1 MKKEL
6 AEDLDFI
13 KKNMPA
19 NPVEA
24 ERIEKDLREV
34 LVKRPSSVQPTPK
47 TTKTELPSA
56 KMKGKGSKAPLMVVL
71 LLLLIAAGAAGYY
84 EFTAKRDLDHELEV
98 ARDQKSKFLFVEARR
113 TIESFLAKTL
123 SPKQKDRAREFLN
136 IELEAAQASWLRE
149 RKDREEADA
158 RKATEQMRALVA
170 LIEEDRQNRPAI
182 ALQRARELREFAEK
196 HKDAEYVKKAEDLAQ
211 TLEQYVGGAFAL
223 KSQATQ
229 LEKEGK
235 LRDAALL
242 IDRLLTEYPNTDPAR
257 EALFPIEIVT
267 RPTGVRVTSI
277 RSGLVLGE
285 TGDVPVRYRM
295 KPTEAVRLLFEK
307 TGYLPAERD
316 VKDKSVGRIQV
327 DLQDKKEQWVLP
339 LGMSITSEP
348 AVQGEMVFVTGGIR
362 IFAVKTNPKRVAWYE
377 TVDGTI
383 EGSAKAGPDRVFVGT
398 SAQLL
403 IAIDPKLTE
412 NRKVWKYETGD
423 RVSSMPGLSPDG
435 AMVYIGTF
443 DKVLHAVSAATG
455 EGKWKRELPY
465 ETRME
470 PVTSEGLVIVACAD
484 GTILGVKGPTPE
496 DEVWKAKV
504 DNTATSMIMADGV
517 LYVAGS
523 DPAVYAFDPK
533 RGTRLWRT
541 KMTSAVTGR
550 VARVGGAVCAAG
562 REGRVFLLDAMT
574 GENMWTY
581 DAQGPIQ
588 GGVAAAGSL
597 VLFGS
602 DDQSVYAYDVGLR
615 TLAWKLKV
623 KGKVRM
629 APVAGKGAAYF
640 GNDEGVY
647 SVELN

>member
-1 MKKEL
+1 
-6 AEDLDFI
+6 
-13 KKNMPA
+13 
-19 NPVEA
+19 VE
-24 ERIEKDLREV
+24 
-34 LVKRPSSVQPTPK
+34 
-47 TTKTELPSA
+47 
-56 KMKGKGSKAPLMVVL
+56 
-71 LLLLIAAGAAGYY
+71 
-84 EFTAKRDLDHELEV
+84 
-98 ARDQKSKFLFVEARR
+98 
-113 TIESFLAKTL
+113 
-123 SPKQKDRAREFLN
+123 
-136 IELEAAQASWLRE
+136 
-149 RKDREEADA
+149 
-158 RKATEQMRALVA
+158 
-170 LIEEDRQNRPAI
+170 
-182 ALQRARELREFAEK
+182 
-196 HKDAEYVKKAEDLAQ
+196 
-211 TLEQYVGGAFAL
+211 
-223 KSQATQ
+223 
-229 LEKEGK
+229 
-235 LRDAALL
+235 
-242 IDRLLTEYPNTDPAR
+242 
-257 EALFPIEIVT
+257 
-267 RPTGVRVTSI
+267 
-277 RSGLVLGE
+277 
-285 TGDVPVRYRM
+285 
-295 KPTEAVRLLFEK
+295 
-307 TGYLPAERD
+307 
-316 VKDKSVGRIQV
+316 
-327 DLQDKKEQWVLP
+327 
-339 LGMSITSEP
+339 
-348 AVQGEMVFVTGGIR
+348 
-362 IFAVKTNPKRVAWYE
+362 
-377 TVDGTI
+377 GTI
-383 EGSAKAGPDRVFVGT
+383 EGSAKAGPDRIFVGT

-403 IAIDPKLTE
+403 IAIDPKLSE